1 MPPRGLPPERP
12 PLLEREAPPELL
24 NEDPLLRVP
33 EKLLR
38 ELEDLGL
45 ENELLVELEL
55 LKPRELAGLYELLVG
70 LEGRD
75 DVNRS
80 LVAELRARSN
90 VFLEVDAVAGG
101 V

>member
-1 MPPRGLPPERP
+1 MSKPDQLPPRGLPPERP

-55 LKPRELAGLYELLVG
+55 LKPRELAGL
-70 LEGRD
+70 
-75 DVNRS
+75 
-80 LVAELRARSN
+80 
-90 VFLEVDAVAGG
+90 
-101 V
+101 